1 MISCV
6 MHTHSRISCPP
17 SASCLLCP
25 SPFVAAVRRPAHS
38 TVGHTPLRP
47 PSLRCVATTHG
58 VHTHSVATH
67 LKLGGQKHLHI
78 LCGSSAPFPIPRR
91 ISLHPLPQIC
101 CTARVSASSQQR
113 GHRSASPVQPH
124 AQDQSSSRPCLSP
137 APRSLCAAAPLDTRA
152 HTCQSGRTQPIS
164 DSNSTPSATS
174 EPFAT
179 QMVPEGRSVGCR
191 GQRSNRACGR
201 VICSSLAHDL
211 E

>member
-1 MISCV
+1 M
-6 MHTHSRISCPP
+6 
-17 SASCLLCP
+17 
-25 SPFVAAVRRPAHS
+25 
-38 TVGHTPLRP
+38 GHNPLRP

-124 AQDQSSSRPCLSP
+124 AQDQSSSRSLLGP
-137 APRSLCAAAPLDTRA
+137 APRSLSATAPVDTRP
-152 HTCQSGRTQPIS
+152 HTCQSGRTQPRF

-179 QMVPEGRSVGCR
+179 QMVPEGRSVGSR
-191 GQRSNRACGR
+191 GQRSEGSPQG
-201 VICSSLAHDL
+201 VICTRLWADHEISTFIHLL
-211 E
+211 L